1 MVKYIS
7 TICVTVLMS
16 LFLFPIELKAFPGM
30 KSKKFLAAVG
40 LVWFF
45 INLGKYRTGRFSKDM
60 VILSLLAVFVSL
72 AGLIAVTYNET
83 PDYAYATYITSMW
96 VWLGAAYVVVHSIR
110 LVHGSASIWLAG
122 NYFIAVCLIQC
133 IMALWIDSSIE
144 LKQAVDSVIEQGQD
158 FLNSHNVERLYGIG
172 ASLDVAGSRFAA
184 ALVLLAFFLLSME
197 QTRFRS
203 WMFFYILAFVFIAVV
218 GNMIARTTTVGLLL
232 AIGYLLYKSDIWR
245 LKLSAESR
253 KLWLYLGG
261 VLLLA
266 ISLCVYLY
274 QQDAIFRSN
283 LRFAF
288 EGFFSLIEKGEW
300 QVSSNEKLE
309 TMYVFPDNLKTWLI
323 GDGYF
328 DNPYYADPYFTGR
341 FVGGYYM
348 GTDVGY
354 LRFIFYSGLVGL
366 AAITA
371 VLWKACLI
379 CRSRFN
385 TEKELFVL
393 FLLVNLL
400 VWFKVSTD
408 IFLIFALFLMVNQDE
423 NDAYNRK
430 ISIAN
435 ENTL

>member
-1 MVKYIS
+1 
-7 TICVTVLMS
+7 
-16 LFLFPIELKAFPGM
+16 
-30 KSKKFLAAVG
+30 
-40 LVWFF
+40 
-45 INLGKYRTGRFSKDM
+45 
-60 VILSLLAVFVSL
+60 
-72 AGLIAVTYNET
+72 
-83 PDYAYATYITSMW
+83 
-96 VWLGAAYVVVHSIR
+96 
-110 LVHGSASIWLAG
+110 
-122 NYFIAVCLIQC
+122 
-133 IMALWIDSSIE
+133 
-144 LKQAVDSVIEQGQD
+144 
-158 FLNSHNVERLYGIG
+158 
-172 ASLDVAGSRFAA
+172 
-184 ALVLLAFFLLSME
+184 
-197 QTRFRS
+197 
-203 WMFFYILAFVFIAVV
+203 MFFYILAFVFIAVV

-288 EGFFSLIEKGEW
+288 EGFFSLIEKENGRYHPM
-300 QVSSNEKLE
+300 KIE

-408 IFLIFALFLMVNQDE
+408 IFLILLYF
-423 NDAYNRK
+423 
-430 ISIAN
+430 
-435 ENTL
+435 

>member
-1 MVKYIS
+1 MIKYIS
-7 TICVTVLMS
+7 AICVTVLTS
-16 LFLFPIELKAFPGM
+16 LFLFPIELKAFSGM
-30 KSKKFLAAVG
+30 NSKKFLAVVG
-40 LVWFF
+40 VVWFLT
-45 INLGKYRTGRFSKDM
+45 NLGKNRTGRFSKDM
-60 VILSLLAVFVSL
+60 IVPSLLAASVSL
-72 AGLIAVTYNET
+72 AGLIAVTYNDT
-83 PDYAYATYITSMW
+83 PDYAYVTYITSMW

-122 NYFIAVCLIQC
+122 NYFIAVCIIQC
-133 IMALWIDSSIE
+133 IMALWIDSSVE
-144 LKQAVDSVIEQGQD
+144 LKQAIDAVIEQGQD
-158 FLNSHNVERLYGIG
+158 FLNSYKVERLYGIG

-184 ALVLLAFFLLSME
+184 ALVLLAFFQISME
-197 QTRFRS
+197 NTCFRS
-203 WMFFYILAFVFIAVV
+203 LRFIYLLAFVFIAIV

-232 AIGYLLYKSDIWR
+232 ALGYLFYKSDIWR

-261 VLLLA
+261 VLL
-266 ISLCVYLY
+266 ITTPLCFYLY

-300 QVSSNEKLE
+300 QVSSNEKLQN
-309 TMYVFPDNLKTWLI
+309 MYVFPDNVKSWLI

-328 DNPYYADPYFTGR
+328 SNPYNIDPYFTGR
-341 FVGGYYM
+341 FIGGYYM

>member
-30 KSKKFLAAVG
+30 NSKKFLAAVG

-72 AGLIAVTYNET
+72 AGLIAETYKET
-83 PDYAYATYITSMW
+83 PDYAYATYISSMW
-96 VWLGAAYVVVHSIR
+96 VLLGAAYVVVHSIR

>member
-1 MVKYIS
+1 
-7 TICVTVLMS
+7 
-16 LFLFPIELKAFPGM
+16 
-30 KSKKFLAAVG
+30 
-40 LVWFF
+40 
-45 INLGKYRTGRFSKDM
+45 
-60 VILSLLAVFVSL
+60 
-72 AGLIAVTYNET
+72 
-83 PDYAYATYITSMW
+83 
-96 VWLGAAYVVVHSIR
+96 
-110 LVHGSASIWLAG
+110 
-122 NYFIAVCLIQC
+122 
-133 IMALWIDSSIE
+133 
-144 LKQAVDSVIEQGQD
+144 
-158 FLNSHNVERLYGIG
+158 
-172 ASLDVAGSRFAA
+172 
-184 ALVLLAFFLLSME
+184 ME